1 MLRCMRDGRPDPDEL
16 LRAVQSSEDARG
28 RLKVFLG
35 ASAGAGKTYAM
46 LSEAHE
52 QRKRGIDV
60 VIAYVECHKRAET
73 EALLGDHEQVPMM
86 EIAHRGSKQME
97 VNVDAVLARR
107 PQLVLVDEL
116 AHSNSP
122 GSRHNKRWQDIEEL
136 LDAGIDVYTAM
147 NVQHLESLND
157 VVAQVTTVR
166 VQETVPD
173 AFLDQ
178 ANEIELID
186 IPPAELRKRLE
197 EGKIYGAERIPHALE
212 GFFKTSNLTA
222 LRELALRRT
231 ADTVDAEM
239 QRLRVQEGV
248 RHPWATRERIV
259 VCIAPNRM
267 ATRVIRAAARLG
279 AASHAELIALYV
291 ESDRQASR
299 SPAQHSQAHE
309 ALALAKELG
318 MEVVNLHGHDI
329 VGEVMNFAE
338 RRNATLIV
346 VGKPIRARWKEVVFG
361 SVVDELVRASGDID
375 VHVIT
380 AFEETSEP
388 SKRVKAQEQHVSPI
402 GLFIVLGS
410 SVAATVISFALFEG
424 FGVVNVAMMFLLFV
438 AISAMKCSRTESILA
453 AAVNVLCFNFFFIE
467 PRFTFAVSDVRYLLV
482 FGVMLTVGLVVSTL
496 THRLRDQL
504 RASSDRER
512 RTSALYALSTQLAQG
527 RGKRELARAAATE
540 IRGVFDADVAV
551 FMLDGGKTTC
561 IGASE
566 SRFEQAQNELAVMAW
581 VAGHGVPAGLG
592 TDTLPGASALYLPLK
607 GSERTIGVLAFK
619 PNASIRDISQRQLL
633 DTFANGLGLALERAM
648 LAKES
653 NDARVLAEAERIRST
668 LLSSISHDLR
678 TPLTSITGAASTLR
692 EGGGNPLELADTIYS
707 ESIRLNHQIQNLL
720 DMTRLQSDHVE
731 LDQQWHSVYE
741 LLETSVRRTRLSL
754 GDRQVSLTVPPDLPL
769 IKVDGL
775 LIEKAITNLLENV
788 ARYTAPTDKLFIE
801 CYVEGMNLDIILRD
815 TGPGIRDES
824 LKLLFTSAYRTPSG
838 GYGLGLAV
846 VKAVMDLHHGSVGAT
861 NAPTGGAQF
870 TLTIP
875 IPKEQPEVRRG

>member
-1 MLRCMRDGRPDPDEL
+1 MRDGRPDPDEL
-16 LRAVQSSEDARG
+16 LRAVQSTEGKRG
-28 RLKVFLG
+28 SLKVFLG
-35 ASAGAGKTYAM
+35 ASAGVGKTYAM

-52 QRKRGIDV
+52 QRKRGVDV

-73 EALLGDHEQVPMM
+73 EALVEGLELLPMM
-86 EIAHRGSKQME
+86 EIEHRGSKQME
-97 VNVDAVLARR
+97 VDVDTVLARR

-116 AHSNSP
+116 AHTNSP
-122 GSRHNKRWQDIEEL
+122 GSRHTKRWQDIEDI

-157 VVAQVTTVR
+157 VVAQVTAVK

-186 IPPAELRKRLE
+186 IPPAELRKRLA
-197 EGKIYGAERIPHALE
+197 EGKIYSQDRIPHALD

-248 RHPWATRERIV
+248 RQPWATRERIV
-259 VCIAPNRM
+259 VCIAPNQM

-299 SPAQHSQAHE
+299 TPAEHAQAQE
-309 ALALAKELG
+309 ALELGKELG
-318 MEVVNLHGHDI
+318 MEVVNLQGHDI
-329 VGEVMNFAE
+329 VGEVMNFAQ

-346 VGKPIRARWKEVVFG
+346 VGKPIRARWKEVLFG

-380 AFEETSEP
+380 ASPEEQAP
-388 SKRVKAQEQHVSPI
+388 RKRAPDVEQHVSPAGLAVVMGSALLATGI
-402 GLFIVLGS
+402 G
-410 SVAATVISFALFEG
+410 FALFQE

-438 AISAMKCSRTESILA
+438 AISATKCSRTESIIA
-453 AAVNVLCFNFFFIE
+453 ATINVLCFNFFFIE
-467 PRFTFAVSDVRYLLV
+467 PRFTFAVSDVRYLLA

-496 THRLRDQL
+496 THRLRAQL

-512 RTSALYALSTQLAQG
+512 RTAALYALSTQLAKG
-527 RGKRELARAAATE
+527 RGKRDLARAAATE
-540 IRGVFDADVAV
+540 IRGVFDADVAIFV
-551 FMLDGGKTTC
+551 QDAGKSVN
-561 IGASE
+561 IGASVTG
-566 SRFEQAQNELAVMAW
+566 FEQMPNELAVTAW
-581 VAGHGVPAGLG
+581 VASHGVPAGLG

-607 GSERTIGVLAFK
+607 GAEKTIGVLAFK
-619 PNASIRDISQRQLL
+619 PNRTIRDIGQRQLL

-648 LAKES
+648 LAKEW

-692 EGGGNPLELADTIYS
+692 EGGGNQMELAETIYS

-720 DMTRLQSDHVE
+720 DMTRLQSGQIK
-731 LDQQWHSVYE
+731 LDEQWHSVYE
-741 LLETSVRRTRLSL
+741 LLETSVRRTKSSL
-754 GDRQVSLTVPPDLPL
+754 GDRQVELKVPLDIQL
-769 IKVDGL
+769 IRVDGL
-775 LIEKAITNLLENV
+775 LIEKALTNLLENV
-788 ARYTAPTDKLFIE
+788 GRYTGPTDRLYID
-801 CYVEGMNLDIILRD
+801 CQVEGENLSIVLRD
-815 TGPGIRDES
+815 TGPGIRPES
-824 LKLLFTSAYRTPSG
+824 LKVLFTPSYRTPSG

-846 VKAVMDLHHGSVGAT
+846 VKAVMDLHNGTVVAG
-861 NAPTGGAQF
+861 NAAIGGAEF
-870 TLTIP
+870 RLTLP
-875 IPKEQPEVRRG
+875 IPKDQPAVIRG